1 MSKLSKLLAVS
12 LFSTAAITAHATDGK
27 ITITGKVVDGTCTL
41 AGAEGATGFAD
52 NIAVALKT
60 VQSTDFSENKAGT
73 KEFTLKLTDGTGQ
86 NSCGL
91 VTNKAFKGIHITTAS
106 SDDHLSDNPTALINK
121 ATNAINDNPV
131 YIQLLTDKDKLI
143 DFTTGWGDQAK
154 STIIDPDDQPKLK
167 YKAQYFKTAGDV
179 AAQDVSA
186 VVNYTLQ
193 YN

>member
-12 LFSTAAITAHATDGK
+12 LLATAAINTHAEDGT

-41 AGAEGATGFAD
+41 AGAEGATGSAD

-60 VQSTDFSENKAGT
+60 VQSTDFSGNKAGT

-91 VTNKAFKGIHITTAS
+91 VTNEAFKGIHITTAS
-106 SDDHLSDNPTALINK
+106 ANDYFSKNSTALINK
-121 ATNAINDNPV
+121 ATNASIDKPV
-131 YIQLLTDKDKLI
+131 YIQLLTDKDALI
-143 DFTTGWGDQAK
+143 DFTAGWGVQAK
-154 STIIDPDDQPKLK
+154 SAIIDPDSQPKLK
-167 YKAQYFKTAGDV
+167 YKAQYFTIDGDV
-179 AAQDVSA
+179 AAQDVEA